1 VTDRVKFNVYLHPAA
16 VDTKDIFRGRQEQ
29 WAADST
35 CFLLLAAVPAPG
47 CPAAER
53 ALEARAYL
61 RQLCPRSSVGMLV
74 FRRGEGSEAPCGS
87 EAVLG
92 PATPALPS
100 EYNSPQAAW
109 MLHRSPMP
117 GPLRRVGRPPAVAL
131 PADVRVPAL
140 RGADGELKTLP
151 PWAQVRRIV
160 EARLFDMEPLSLRD
174 QEVLARMSQEDAAGG
189 RLLERAHLL
198 ALHGFAEWPQASLA
212 DSVQPC
218 ARWINTVTGRSVP
231 EGSFAAGKCG
241 ALRWCRECQAVC
253 SAADSCVHP
262 ILLIDAIVTVM
273 EDALVVEPR
282 ASAASQSPRS
292 LSAVSAGADLP

>member
-1 VTDRVKFNVYLHPAA
+1 VYLHPAA
-16 VDTKDIFRGRQEQ
+16 VDTKDIFRGRQEH

-35 CFLLLAAVPAPG
+35 CFLLLAAVPAAG

-61 RQLCPRSSVGMLV
+61 RQLCPLSPVGMLV
-74 FRRGEGSEAPCGS
+74 FRRGGGSEPPRGNDVA
-87 EAVLG
+87 LG

-109 MLHRSPMP
+109 LLHRSPMP
-117 GPLRRVGRPPAVAL
+117 GPLRRVGRPPAVPL
-131 PADVRVPAL
+131 PAGVRVPAP
-140 RGADGELKTLP
+140 RGADGELLPLP
-151 PWAQVRRIV
+151 PWSEVRRIV

-174 QEVLARMSQEDAAGG
+174 QEALARVSQEDAAGV

-198 ALHGFAEWPQASLA
+198 ALHGFAGWPQASLTDA
-212 DSVQPC
+212 VQPC
-218 ARWINTVTGRSVP
+218 ARWINTVTGRTVP
-231 EGSFAAGKCG
+231 EGAFAAGKCG

-253 SAADSCVHP
+253 SAADICVHP
-262 ILLIDAIVTVM
+262 IMLIDAIVTVM

-282 ASAASQSPRS
+282 VSAASHSPRTPGAA
-292 LSAVSAGADLP
+292 SASADVP